1 MANII
6 DYLNWR
12 GDLTFS
18 QVPLNEIDSLILSR
32 ISYFPFDNL
41 FQGEEKITIEK
52 AYKRFKK
59 EKDKTV
65 LQIDDLELFPAVAGC
80 ARYKDLVLLDYIN
93 KIEPKEE
100 KQFSAITICLP
111 NNLLYVSFRGT
122 DNTLIGWKE
131 DFNMSFSSHVPSQK
145 DSKVYLDDIA
155 SKYEGDI
162 IVGGHSKGGN
172 LAVYAATF
180 CNDETKKRIKVIY
193 NEDGPGFDEDIIQ
206 TDGYQKI
213 IKKVHTYI
221 PQSSVIGRLLNHQE
235 AYTVVQ
241 STASGIMQH
250 DLYSWQVL
258 GSKFI
263 CVEEVTNGSLL
274 VDKTIKD
281 WVREVSPKQRAQF
294 IEVLFDILNCTEA
307 TTLED
312 LSTKKIATARL
323 LVKRYQCIEDE
334 NKELISK
341 TMHALL
347 GIIKNNVIGNISQKN
362 AKKNRKSKQ
371 VRIPKGDI
379 ILKRS

>member
-6 DYLNWR
+6 DYLTWR
-12 GDLTFS
+12 GDILFS

-41 FQGEEKITIEK
+41 FQGEEQITIEK

-65 LQIDDLELFPAVAGC
+65 LQVDDLDLFPKLASC
-80 ARYKDLVLLDYIN
+80 ARYKDLILLDYIN
-93 KIEPKEE
+93 KVEAKEE

-111 NNLLYVSFRGT
+111 NNILYVSFRGT

-145 DSKVYLDDIA
+145 DSKAYLNDIA
-155 SKYEGDI
+155 RKYEGDI

-180 CNDETKKRIKVIY
+180 CNDETKKRIKEIY
-193 NEDGPGFDEDIIQ
+193 NEDGPGFDDDIIQ
-206 TDGYQKI
+206 TEEYQKM

-241 STASGIMQH
+241 STANGIMQH

-263 CVEEVTNGSLL
+263 SLEEVTNGSLL

-281 WVREVSPKQRAQF
+281 WVSEVSPKQRAQF
-294 IEVLFDILNCTEA
+294 IDVLFDMLNCTEA
-307 TTLED
+307 TTLEE
-312 LSTKKIATARL
+312 LSTKKIATARI
-323 LVKRYQCIEDE
+323 LVRKYQSIDDE

-362 AKKNRKSKQ
+362 AKKAKKSKKT
-371 VRIPKGDI
+371 RISKNNI
-379 ILKRS
+379 MLREN

>member
-6 DYLNWR
+6 DYLMWR
-12 GDLTFS
+12 GDIPFS

-41 FQGEEKITIEK
+41 FQGDEQITIGK
-52 AYKRFKK
+52 AYQRFKK

-65 LQIDDLELFPAVAGC
+65 LQIDDLDLFPVVADC
-80 ARYKDLVLLDYIN
+80 VRYKNLVLRDYIN
-93 KIEPKEE
+93 KIDGKQE

-111 NNLLYVSFRGT
+111 NHILYVSFRGT

-131 DFNMSFSSHVPSQK
+131 DFNMSFSSNVPSQK
-145 DSKVYLDDIA
+145 DSIVYLDEIA
-155 SKYEGDI
+155 SKCEGDI

-172 LAVYAATF
+172 LAVYASTF
-180 CNDETKKRIKVIY
+180 CNRKTKERIKEIY
-193 NEDGPGFDEDIIQ
+193 NEDGPGFDDDIIQ
-206 TDGYQKI
+206 TKEYQEM

-235 AYTVVQ
+235 TYTVVQ

-250 DLYSWQVL
+250 DLYSWQVM

-263 CVEEVTNGSLL
+263 SLEEVTNGSLL

-281 WVREVSPKQRAQF
+281 WVKEVSPKQRAQF
-294 IEVLFDILNCTEA
+294 VEVLFEILNSTEA
-307 TTLED
+307 TTLEE
-312 LSTKKIATARL
+312 LSSKKMETARL
-323 LVKRYQCIEDE
+323 LVKRYQSIEDE

-347 GIIKNNVIGNISQKN
+347 GIIKNNVIGNISQKSV
-362 AKKNRKSKQ
+362 KKTKKSKE
-371 VRIPKGDI
+371 VIIPKGKI
-379 ILKRS
+379 ILK

>member
-6 DYLNWR
+6 DYLRWR
-12 GDLTFS
+12 GDILFS

-41 FQGEEKITIEK
+41 FQGEKKLTIEK
-52 AYKRFKK
+52 AYQRFKR
-59 EKDKTV
+59 EKNKTV
-65 LQIDDLELFPAVAGC
+65 LQVDDLDLFPILASC

-93 KIEPKEE
+93 KVEPKEE

-111 NNLLYVSFRGT
+111 NNILYVSFRGT

-145 DSKVYLDDIA
+145 DSKAYLDDIA
-155 SKYEGDI
+155 SKYDGDI

-180 CNDETKKRIKVIY
+180 CNDKTKKRIKEVY
-193 NEDGPGFDEDIIQ
+193 NEDGPGFDDDIIQ
-206 TDGYQKI
+206 TEEYQKM

-241 STASGIMQH
+241 STANGIMQH
-250 DLYSWQVL
+250 DLYSWQLL
-258 GSKFI
+258 GSEFI
-263 CVEEVTNGSLL
+263 SVEEVTNGSLL

-281 WVREVSPKQRAQF
+281 WVKEVSPKQRAQF

-307 TTLED
+307 TTLEE
-312 LSTKKIATARL
+312 LSTKKIATARI
-323 LVKRYQCIEDE
+323 LVRRYQSIDDE

-347 GIIKNNVIGNISQKN
+347 GIIKNNLLGNISQKS
-362 AKKNRKSKQ
+362 AKKTRRAKK
-371 VRIPKGDI
+371 VGEPKIDI
-379 ILKRS
+379 LLR

>member
-1 MANII
+1 MPNII

-12 GDLTFS
+12 GDIPFS

-52 AYKRFKK
+52 AYKRFRK

-65 LQIDDLELFPAVAGC
+65 LQVDDLDLFPAVAKC

-93 KIEPKEE
+93 KVEPKEE

-145 DSKVYLDDIA
+145 DSKAYLNNVA

-180 CNDETKKRIKVIY
+180 CNDEVKKRIKRIY

-206 TDGYQKI
+206 TKEYQEI

-221 PQSSVIGRLLNHQE
+221 PQSSEIGRLLNLQE
-235 AYTVVQ
+235 TYTEVQ
-241 STASGIMQH
+241 STADGIMQH

-347 GIIKNNVIGNISQKN
+347 GIIKNNVMGNIS
-362 AKKNRKSKQ
+362 KKSGKKSRKVKGE
-371 VRIPKGDI
+371 RISTSNI
-379 ILKRS
+379 ILR

>member
-6 DYLNWR
+6 DYLEWR
-12 GDLTFS
+12 GDIPFS

-41 FQGEEKITIEK
+41 FQEDEQITIKE
-52 AYKRFKK
+52 AYQRFRK

-65 LQIDDLELFPAVAGC
+65 LQIDDLDLFPVVASC
-80 ARYKDLVLLDYIN
+80 ARYKDLKLMEYIN
-93 KIEPKEE
+93 KIELKEE

-111 NNLLYVSFRGT
+111 NNILYVSFRGT

-131 DFNMSFSSHVPSQK
+131 DFNMSFSSHVPSQR
-145 DSKVYLDDIA
+145 DSIAYLNEIA

-172 LAVYAATF
+172 LAVYASTF
-180 CNDETKKRIKVIY
+180 CSSETKKRIKEIY
-193 NEDGPGFDEDIIQ
+193 NEDGPGFDDDIVQTKEYQEIIQ
-206 TDGYQKI
+206 
-213 IKKVHTYI
+213 KVHTYI

-241 STASGIMQH
+241 STANGIMQH
-250 DLYSWQVL
+250 DLYSWQVM
-258 GSKFI
+258 GGKFI
-263 CVEEVTNGSLL
+263 SLEEVTNGSLL
-274 VDKTIKD
+274 VDKTIKE

-294 IEVLFDILNCTEA
+294 VEVLFGILNATEA

-312 LSTKKIATARL
+312 LSSKKIATARL
-323 LVKRYQCIEDE
+323 LVKRYQSIEDE

-362 AKKNRKSKQ
+362 AKKAKQ
-371 VRIPKGDI
+371 TKEVLIPKGRI
-379 ILKRS
+379 ILK

>member
-6 DYLNWR
+6 DYLMWR
-12 GDLTFS
+12 GDIPFS

-41 FQGEEKITIEK
+41 FQGDEKITIGK
-52 AYKRFKK
+52 AYQRFKK

-65 LQIDDLELFPAVAGC
+65 LQIDDLDLFPVVADC
-80 ARYKDLVLLDYIN
+80 VRYKNLVLQNYIN
-93 KIEPKEE
+93 KIDVKQE

-111 NNLLYVSFRGT
+111 NNVLYVSFRGT

-145 DSKVYLDDIA
+145 DSIVYLNEIA

-172 LAVYAATF
+172 LAVYASTF
-180 CNDETKKRIKVIY
+180 CNSETKERIKEIY

-206 TDGYQKI
+206 TKEYQEM

-235 AYTVVQ
+235 TYTVVQ

-250 DLYSWQVL
+250 DLYSWQVM

-263 CVEEVTNGSLL
+263 SLEEVTNGSLL

-294 IEVLFDILNCTEA
+294 VEVLFEILNSTEA

-312 LSTKKIATARL
+312 LSSKKIATARL
-323 LVKRYQCIEDE
+323 LVKRYQSIEDE

-347 GIIKNNVIGNISQKN
+347 
-362 AKKNRKSKQ
+362 R
-371 VRIPKGDI
+371 
-379 ILKRS
+379 KRS

>member
-12 GDLTFS
+12 GDISFS

-131 DFNMSFSSHVPSQK
+131 DFNMSFSSHVPSQR

-162 IVGGHSKGGN
+162 IIGGHSKGGN

-235 AYTVVQ
+235 SYTVVQ
-241 STASGIMQH
+241 STANGIMQH

-347 GIIKNNVIGNISQKN
+347 GIIKNNVMGNISQKN

-371 VRIPKGDI
+371 VRIHKGDI

>member
-12 GDLTFS
+12 GDIPFS

-41 FQGEEKITIEK
+41 FQGEEQITIKK
-52 AYKRFKK
+52 AYQRFKK

-65 LQIDDLELFPAVAGC
+65 LQIDDLDLFPAVAGC
-80 ARYKDLVLLDYIN
+80 TRYKDLILLDYIN
-93 KIEPKEE
+93 KIDSKQE

-111 NNLLYVSFRGT
+111 NDILYVSFRGT

-131 DFNMSFSSHVPSQK
+131 DFNMSFASHLPSQK
-145 DSKVYLDDIA
+145 DSIMYLNDIA

-180 CNDETKKRIKVIY
+180 CNDETKKRIKVVY
-193 NEDGPGFDEDIIQ
+193 NEDGPGFDDDIIQ
-206 TDGYQKI
+206 TEEYQKMI
-213 IKKVHTYI
+213 RKVHTYI

-235 AYTVVQ
+235 TYTVVQ
-241 STASGIMQH
+241 SIANGIMQH
-250 DLYSWQVL
+250 DLYSWQVM

-263 CVEEVTNGSLL
+263 SLEEVTSGSLL

-281 WVREVSPKQRAQF
+281 WVKEVSPRQRAQF
-294 IEVLFDILNCTEA
+294 VEVLFEILNITES

-312 LSTKKIATARL
+312 LSNKKIATTRL
-323 LVKRYQCIEDE
+323 LVKRYQSIEDD

-341 TMHALL
+341 TIHALL
-347 GIIKNNVIGNISQKN
+347 GIIKNNVMGNISQKSN
-362 AKKNRKSKQ
+362 NKTKGLKENRT
-371 VRIPKGDI
+371 PKGDI
-379 ILKRS
+379 ILKKR

>member
-12 GDLTFS
+12 GDIPFS

-41 FQGEEKITIEK
+41 FQGEEQITIKK
-52 AYKRFKK
+52 AYQRFKK

-65 LQIDDLELFPAVAGC
+65 LQIDDLDLFPTVAGC
-80 ARYKDLVLLDYIN
+80 TRYKDLILLDYIN
-93 KIEPKEE
+93 KIDSKQE

-111 NNLLYVSFRGT
+111 NDILYVSFRGT

-180 CNDETKKRIKVIY
+180 CNDETKKRIKVVY
-193 NEDGPGFDEDIIQ
+193 NEDGPGFDDDIIQ
-206 TDGYQKI
+206 TEEYQKMI
-213 IKKVHTYI
+213 RKVHTYI

-235 AYTVVQ
+235 TYTVVQ
-241 STASGIMQH
+241 SIANGIMQH
-250 DLYSWQVL
+250 DLYSWQVM

-263 CVEEVTNGSLL
+263 SLEEVTSGSLL

-281 WVREVSPKQRAQF
+281 WVKEVSPKQRAQF
-294 IEVLFDILNCTEA
+294 VEVLFEILNITES

-312 LSTKKIATARL
+312 LSNKKIATTRL
-323 LVKRYQCIEDE
+323 LVKRYQSIEDD

-341 TMHALL
+341 TIHALL
-347 GIIKNNVIGNISQKN
+347 GIIKNNVMGNISQKSN
-362 AKKNRKSKQ
+362 NKTRVLKEN
-371 VRIPKGDI
+371 RIPKGDI
-379 ILKRS
+379 ILRKS